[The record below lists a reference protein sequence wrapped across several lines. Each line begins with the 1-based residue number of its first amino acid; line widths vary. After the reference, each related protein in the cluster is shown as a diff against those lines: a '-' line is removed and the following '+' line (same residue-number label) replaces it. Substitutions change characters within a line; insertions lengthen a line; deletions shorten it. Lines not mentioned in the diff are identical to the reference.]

1 MGVVRRLAIL
11 LVLLALA
18 AHVGAAFRQNV
29 SWDEF
34 ALLDLADAT
43 VATGELHSAAR
54 PGLAVWLLVPL
65 VQGCDDE
72 IAVVRSARLLW
83 TAITALFLA
92 GLGLLV
98 AQLEPRHERRA
109 EAALLGVA
117 LLACVPAFL
126 STSLQVRTDQI
137 ALAGGAWGG
146 FWLLASRR
154 RPALALAAGVCF
166 GLGFLG
172 SQKLVYLLALAVL
185 LAVGQ
190 LRLERELAPRREL
203 LRAALT
209 GAGFAA
215 ALLAFELAISAAF
228 AVPEGHAARKGLS
241 GEYVESGLSL
251 FEFYRRTLGWS
262 EYREMLPSLAP
273 QLAAL
278 VALAAA
284 TPQALRAKGRA
295 ADSALLAWAVAL
307 LGLGV
312 GLFHAAAFRYFWMT
326 LGIFPAIAIT
336 VARDPIRAWLA
347 ARSPRLLPAALAAF
361 AALLVLPAAV
371 EAALLLRDTQSVQR
385 RSLAFV
391 HRHFAPS
398 DAGFHPESALFCQS
412 GRQTIRTHFSQ
423 KIHQRFAGPAREAN
437 TARMLRT
444 FRETPI
450 RFIVESFRLNQFPV
464 ELRRF
469 WAENYQ
475 PYYASVFVAGRR
487 LEGRRGS
494 DVAFEILVPG
504 RYRWIP
510 AGGPHRI
517 ALGAREIGAGEVIEL
532 AAGMHSAHM
541 VEDVPDGMLVLD
553 VSEPPGPAPL
563 AFYEAN

>member
-1 MGVVRRLAIL
+1 VVRTLAT
-11 LVLLALA
+11 LVLLCALA
-18 AHVGAAFRQNV
+18 AHLTAGFRHNV

-34 ALLDLADAT
+34 ALLDLADSTA
-43 VATGELHSAAR
+43 ATGELHSGAR

-65 VQGCDDE
+65 VRDCDDE
-72 IAVVRSARLLW
+72 IAVVRAARVLW
-83 TAITALFLA
+83 TGITALFLL
-92 GLGLLV
+92 GLGLWV
-98 AQLEPRHERRA
+98 AQLEPQRGRRR

-126 STSLQVRTDQI
+126 ATSLQVRTDQI

-154 RPALALAAGVCF
+154 RPWLALAAGACF

-172 SQKLVYLLALAVL
+172 SQKLLYLLALACL

-190 LRLERELAPRREL
+190 LRIERDLAPRRET
-203 LRAALT
+203 LRVALT

-215 ALLAFELAISAAF
+215 VVLAFELAISAAF
-228 AVPEGHAARKGLS
+228 DVPEGHAAREGLS
-241 GEYVESGLSL
+241 GEYLESGLSL
-251 FEFYRRTLGWS
+251 FEFYRQTLGFR
-262 EYREMLPSLAP
+262 EYREMLPSLAA

-278 VALAAA
+278 AALAAA
-284 TPQALRAKGRA
+284 TPRALRARGRC
-295 ADSALLAWAVAL
+295 ADSVLLAWAVLAL
-307 LGLGV
+307 GIAV

-326 LGIFPAIAIT
+326 LGIFPAVAIALG
-336 VARDPIRAWLA
+336 RDPIRDWIA
-347 ARSPRLLPAALAAF
+347 ARSPRLLPVALAAF
-361 AALLVLPAAV
+361 AALLAIPAAV
-371 EAALLLRDTQSVQR
+371 EATLLLRDTQSVQR
-385 RSLAFV
+385 ESLAFV
-391 HRHFAPS
+391 HRHFART
-398 DAGFHPESALFCQS
+398 DAGFHPESALFCQA

-450 RFIVESFRLNQFPV
+450 QFIVESFRLNQFPI

-475 PYYASVFVAGRR
+475 PYHASVFVAGRR
-487 LEGRRGS
+487 LAGPRGS
-494 DVAFEILVPG
+494 EIPFEILVPG

-510 AGGPHRI
+510 RGGPHPL
-517 ALGAREIGAGEVIEL
+517 ALGSHEIGAGEVVEL
-532 AAGMHSAHM
+532 AAGLHSARM
-541 VEDVPDGMLVLD
+541 LEDVPDGLLVLD

-563 AFYEAN
+563 AFYEAP

>member
-1 MGVVRRLAIL
+1 VRRTLAT
-11 LVLLALA
+11 LVLLVALA
-18 AHVGAAFRQNV
+18 AHLVAVFRSNV

-34 ALLDLADAT
+34 ALLDLADSTA
-43 VATGELHSAAR
+43 ATGELHSGAR

-65 VQGCDDE
+65 VRECDDE
-72 IAVVRSARLLW
+72 IAVVRRARLLW
-83 TAITALFLA
+83 TGITVLFLA
-92 GLGLLV
+92 GLGAWV
-98 AQLEPRHERRA
+98 AQLEPDRARRPG
-109 EAALLGVA
+109 AALLGVA
-117 LLACVPAFL
+117 LLACSPAFL
-126 STSLQVRTDQI
+126 ATSLQVRTDQI

-146 FWLLASRR
+146 FLLLASRR
-154 RPALALAAGVCF
+154 RPALALAAGACF
-166 GLGFLG
+166 GVGFLG
-172 SQKLVYLLALAVL
+172 SQKLLYLLALAGVL
-185 LAVGQ
+185 AAGQ
-190 LRLERELAPRREL
+190 LRIERELVPRREA
-203 LRAALT
+203 LRALLV

-215 ALLAFELAISAAF
+215 VLGAFGAAISAAF
-228 AVPEGHAARKGLS
+228 AVPEGHAARQGIS
-241 GEYVESGLSL
+241 GAYLESGLSL
-251 FEFYRRTLGWS
+251 FDFYRRTLGFR
-262 EYREMLPSLAP
+262 EYREMLPGLAA

-278 VALAAA
+278 AALAVA
-284 TPQALRAKGRA
+284 TPAALRTRGRA
-295 ADSALLAWAVAL
+295 ADAVLLAWAVL
-307 LGLGV
+307 VLGVGV

-326 LGIFPAIAIT
+326 LGVFPA
-336 VARDPIRAWLA
+336 VALCIGRDAIRAWLA
-347 ARSPRLLPAALAAF
+347 ARSSRLLPVLAVAF
-361 AALLVLPAAV
+361 AALLAIPAAV

-385 RSLAFV
+385 ESLAFV
-391 HRHFAPS
+391 HRHFART
-398 DAGFHPESALFCQS
+398 DAGFHPESALFCQA